1 MGLRN
6 KWVILALTA
15 FVLLASGGCYM
26 IYKEKYGGGIITET
40 REAQVL
46 EKVESVKEPK
56 DSYDVIVVG
65 TDPEGVA
72 GAVSA
77 ARNGLKTLLVD
88 GRNRNVLGGLMTEGW
103 LNSLDNNYDKDK
115 PHLGLKDE
123 VLNKGIFQEFYDKIE
138 GTSFDVTTAANV
150 FYGLVKQEKNIDLLM
165 KAKAIAPIL
174 AKGKE
179 EDAKRVDGLT
189 VTLENGTKKTIMA
202 KAVIDATQD
211 ADIGAAAGAPFSIG
225 REDLGD
231 PDSKMAVTIVF
242 RLKNADEAFWKE
254 VRKRLDNDGNDDTGS
269 DEYSAYGYG
278 ETAKY
283 QPLNPKQVKMRG
295 LNIGRQNDGTILI
308 NALQL
313 FNVDPVD
320 PKSVQEAYA
329 LADQELPRI
338 LEFIKEK
345 YPEFGKLELDG
356 TAPELYVRES
366 RHMYSLYR
374 LTILD
379 VLENRDQW
387 DRVAFGS
394 YRVDLQRTS
403 PQDNGA
409 EILAPYK
416 YAIPFRSL
424 VPKNMENLLVVGRS
438 AGYDSLPHGSARV
451 IPTGMAEAQSAGA
464 AVKIA
469 TDHSVT
475 FLELARSKDLI
486 AGMQQLVNSQRMELK
501 PYTKK
506 QPYQEHKAYPG
517 LKAAVYLGIAVGGGD
532 NDFKLDEPSNPQ
544 RMVNNLNTAKRKYKA
559 QIKGDPAAA
568 LKPLADAKKD
578 ASKEALTLAQAAY
591 TAAKAAGLNTTLEQ
605 AEKDLI
611 AKRLLKPETVQQI
624 TDKQKLTNGDAYM
637 ILKDFLEVLVNIR
650 F

>member
-1 MGLRN
+1 MRLRN

-15 FVLLASGGCYM
+15 FVLLASGGSYM
-26 IYKEKYGGGIITET
+26 VYKEKYGGGIDNIT
-40 REAQVL
+40 RAAQTL
-46 EKVESVKEPK
+46 EVVESVKQPK

-72 GAVSA
+72 AAVSA

-88 GRNRNVLGGLMTEGW
+88 GRNRDVLGGLMTEGW

-115 PHLGLKDE
+115 TILGSKPD

-150 FYGLVKQEKNIDLLM
+150 FYDLVKKEKNIDVLL
-165 KAKAIAPIL
+165 KTKAIETIL
-174 AKGKE
+174 APGK
-179 EDAKRVDGLT
+179 EDAKRIDGLT
-189 VTLENGTKKTIMA
+189 VTMENGTTKTIKA

-211 ADIGAAAGAPFSIG
+211 ADIAAEAGVPFSLG

-242 RLKNADEAFWKE
+242 RLKNADDAFWQE
-254 VRKRLDNDGNDDTGS
+254 VRKRLDNDGSDETGA

-278 ETAKY
+278 EIAKY
-283 QPLNPKQVKMRG
+283 QPLNPKRVKMRG

-308 NALQL
+308 NSLQL
-313 FNVDPVD
+313 FGVDPVD
-320 PKSVQEAYA
+320 PKSVKEAYA
-329 LADQELPRI
+329 LADQELPRV
-338 LEFIKEK
+338 LELIKEK
-345 YPEFGKLELDG
+345 YPEFSKLELDG
-356 TAPELYVRES
+356 LAPELYVRED

-379 VLENRDQW
+379 ILESRDQW

-416 YAIPFRSL
+416 YAVPFRSL
-424 VPKNMENLLVVGRS
+424 VPKNIENLLVVGRS

-464 AVKIA
+464 AAKIA
-469 TDHSVT
+469 ADHGVT
-475 FLELARSKDLI
+475 FLELAKSKDLI
-486 AGMQQLVNSQRMELK
+486 ASMQQLVNSQGMDLK
-501 PYTKK
+501 PYTPKK
-506 QPYQEHKAYPG
+506 QPYEEHKAFPG
-517 LKAAVYLGIAVGGGD
+517 LKAAVYLGIAVGGGN

-544 RMVNNLNTAKRKYKA
+544 RMVNNLNTAKRKYKT
-559 QIKGDPAAA
+559 QIKGDPTAA
-568 LKPLADAKKD
+568 LKPLLDAKKD
-578 ASKEALTLAQAAY
+578 ASKEPLTLAQAAY
-591 TAAKAAGLNTTLEQ
+591 TAAKAAGLNTTPEQ
-605 AEKDLI
+605 AEKDLT
-611 AKRLLKPETVQQI
+611 AKRLLKPETVQLI
-624 TDKQKLTNGDAYM
+624 ADKQKLTNGDAWL
-637 ILKDFLEVLVNIR
+637 ILKDLLEGLVNIR